1 LGKHLVPNDR
11 PRPRSLNVR
20 RVVIVAVVLLAIGA
34 AAVAGYSLSK
44 HESPVQVVTQAF
56 VPSPQSVFGK
66 SNLVVLVEGLDYD
79 YNNLDEET
87 SASSRSDVI
96 WAVNLDFDTKQIYQL
111 SVPRDMAVVMPDGHQ
126 AKINEAQSDGGVK
139 LAQEVISKFLGIPGF
154 DRYVILRINATRDL
168 INALGGVDVDVQ
180 NSDPKDKS
188 VMSYDDTWG
197 HLHIHLTPGFQHLN
211 GDQAVGY
218 MRFRH
223 DWCGDPCRIKRQQQ
237 VLKALVDKA
246 RGDKFNTFI
255 HAGSLLAVAHKDVT
269 TTLTNDE
276 IVSLAAYFAG
286 TTPGDVHVAQVPYTG
301 DRDLPDGTDA
311 LVVDTNGRDQLVQN
325 MLIDPPAPE
334 PSPDAVALAA
344 VDAHKLRVDVQNGSG
359 VDGAGKRIADRLH
372 QAGFIIAGVGDA
384 PSSDLETTEIH
395 EHTSTTYAGAKV
407 RSVLGSPRNTVVVG
421 DAGSVAPGATAPP
434 SPVSD
439 VTVVVGRDLA
449 ATLTAAPSASPHS

>member
-1 LGKHLVPNDR
+1 MGKHLAPQDR
-11 PRPRSLNVR
+11 SRSNVGR
-20 RVVIVAVVLLAIGA
+20 GVLIVLAVLLAG
-34 AAVAGYSLSK
+34 AVATVVGFGMFR
-44 HESPVQVVTQAF
+44 HETPVQVVTQAF

-66 SNLVVLVEGLDYD
+66 SNLLVLVEGLDYD

-87 SASSRSDVI
+87 SANSRSDVI

-126 AKINEAQSDGGVK
+126 AKINEAQSDGGVR
-139 LAQEVISKFLGIPGF
+139 LAQEVISKFLGVPGF

-180 NSDPKDKS
+180 NSDPTDKS

-197 HLHIHLTPGFQHLN
+197 HLHIHLKPGFQHLN

-223 DWCGDPCRIKRQQQ
+223 DFCGDPCRIKRQQQ
-237 VLKALVDKA
+237 VLKALADKA
-246 RGDKFNTFI
+246 RGDRFNTFI
-255 HAGSLLAVAHKDVT
+255 HAGDLLAVVHRDVQ

-276 IVSLAAYFAG
+276 LISLAAYFSG
-286 TTPGDVHVAQVPYTG
+286 TSPSDIHVAQVPYTG

-311 LVVDTNGRDQLVQN
+311 LVVDTTGRDQLAQD

-334 PSPDAVALAA
+334 PSPDATALAA

-372 QAGFIIAGVGDA
+372 QAGFIIANVGDA
-384 PSSDLETTEIH
+384 PSSDVETTEIH
-395 EHTSTTYAGAKV
+395 EHTTVTYAGAKV
-407 RSVLGSPRNTVVVG
+407 RSALGGTHGTVVVA
-421 DAGSVAPGATAPP
+421 DRAILAPTASPPP
-434 SPVSD
+434 SPTSD
-439 VTVVVGRDLA
+439 VTVIVGRDLA